1 MPARAPLIACPQRAR
16 SQKSE
21 IAELVRSG
29 SRRICLAIG
38 DGAND
43 VGMIQKA
50 NIGVGIAGAVMAAD
64 FAVPQ
69 FRFLE
74 RLLLVHGGWSYKR
87 LARMINY
94 FFYKNFVFGFSIF
107 FYNALAQWSGQAI
120 YWDWYLSLY
129 NVIFTAF
136 PICVVACIDQDVKAA
151 TRLRFPGLY
160 RQGQRN
166 SYFTVVPIIGWLL
179 NGLLQVRHFPL
190 QRHLFVDVVGAA
202 AAAFLVVLMGSP
214 DARWPAPQSAI
225 CTYLVLAYYW
235 IGADRR
241 DGRTPD
247 LLSIGTTLFTVVLF
261 TVNLELVLAVQYWAW
276 PLHVAVWGELVL
288 WFLFLLVVG
297 AFPDSW
303 NPRTRKLFVD
313 IVAPAPSFYVVVLL
327 VTVAA
332 LLPDLLSRYI
342 MRTYFPEDHHIVQEI
357 SRREYQL
364 RKSRRGS
371 AAGAAA
377 PAVVA
382 SSSRRSMLSGADT
395 DVELARRSNGAA
407 APLANATENGVLGA
421 DTNGDA
427 LPASTYSRLKKRSE
441 GSNAL
446 HNGHAAA

>member
-1 MPARAPLIACPQRAR
+1 
-16 SQKSE
+16 
-21 IAELVRSG
+21 
-29 SRRICLAIG
+29 
-38 DGAND
+38 
-43 VGMIQKA
+43 
-50 NIGVGIAGAVMAAD
+50 MAAD

-94 FFYKNFVFGFSIF
+94 FFYKNFVFGFSVF
-107 FYNALAQWSGQAI
+107 FYNALAQWSGQPI

-166 SYFTVVPIIGWLL
+166 SFFTVVPIIGWLL
-179 NGLLQVRHFPL
+179 NGLV
-190 QRHLFVDVVGAA
+190 
-202 AAAFLVVLMGSP
+202 
-214 DARWPAPQSAI
+214 QSAI

-235 IGADRR
+235 IGADRSN
-241 DGRTPD
+241 GRTPD
-247 LLSIGTTLFTVVLF
+247 LLSIGTTLFTVILF

-332 LLPDLLSRYI
+332 LLPDLLGRYI

-357 SRREYQL
+357 SRREYLL
-364 RKSRRGS
+364 RKSRRGG

-382 SSSRRSMLSGADT
+382 SGSQRSMLSGADT
-395 DVELARRSNGAA
+395 DVELARRSNGVA
-407 APLANATENGVLGA
+407 APLANATGNGALGENA
-421 DTNGDA
+421 NGDA
-427 LPASTYSRLKKRSE
+427 LPASPYSRLKKRSE
-441 GSNAL
+441 GGNAF